1 VMSMTKN
8 EFTKLRRSIDYT
20 QARLSKEMDVTIRSL
35 TRWETG
41 EVAVPKIAELALRY
55 IADRTKKKRR
65 R

>member
-1 VMSMTKN
+1 MSVTKN

-20 QARLSKEMDVTIRSL
+20 QAKLSKEMDVTIRSL

-41 EVAVPKIAELALRY
+41 EVAVPKIAEFSLRY
-55 IADRTKKKRR
+55 IADRARKKRR

>member
-1 VMSMTKN
+1 MSVTKN

-41 EVAVPKIAELALRY
+41 EVVVPKIAELALRY
-55 IADRTKKKRR
+55 IADRAKKKGRG
-65 R
+65 

>member
-1 VMSMTKN
+1 MGVTKN

-20 QARLSKEMDVTIRSL
+20 QARLSKEMDVSIRSL

-41 EVAVPKIAELALRY
+41 EVAVPKIADLALRY

>member
-1 VMSMTKN
+1 MMSVTKN

-55 IADRTKKKRR
+55 IADRPKKERR